1 MVSDAFNSLTRRILT
16 LPKGTAEVHF
26 CFTSP
31 LSPLSSDPSCQL
43 LNTNCW
49 FSVCP
54 CLHTDFWEERCFK
67 EERLFEKDAQSCFLT
82 PLKCNPTHSSQK
94 SFSLLFLWKT
104 VLQFP
109 PEKFVMRT
117 IALVRTI
124 FDWNVRENDAMS
136 LHRGELDHCHFFWA
150 KHVLKHGP
158 WEWWVT

>member
-54 CLHTDFWEERCFK
+54 FLHTDFWEERCFK

-82 PLKCNPTHSSQK
+82 PLKCKPYPF
-94 SFSLLFLWKT
+94 FSKIILLTFFCEKLF
-104 VLQFP
+104 LQFP

-136 LHRGELDHCHFFWA
+136 LHRGELDH
-150 KHVLKHGP
+150 
-158 WEWWVT
+158 